1 MLIGEIIS
9 VALGALRANKLRSLL
24 TMLGIV
30 IGVGAVIAVVA
41 LGTGA
46 QQAVKDRIAAL
57 GTTLLTVSPGQQRG
71 GGGGSRSPARSSGS
85 RSTTR
90 KPSTSARRTLLA
102 VQPEMRSMQ
111 QVVCGNKNAS
121 TQIIGTT
128 PNYLEVRKYTL
139 KAGKMFTAAD
149 DEGRQRVAVVGNT
162 VVDNLGITTPEA
174 LIGEN
179 VRIRGTQFTVI
190 GVLAPKG
197 QANAFQDPDDEV
209 LVPIN
214 TARFRVNG
222 SDRLQSISALA
233 ESEDKIP
240 DAMADIQRILRRQH
254 QIRQGLPDDFQIRN
268 QSDILATTQETT
280 QVMTYLLSGI
290 AAVSL
295 LVGGIGIMNIM
306 LVSVTE
312 RTREIG
318 IRKALGATR
327 FNILLQFLIEAV
339 VLCVLGGVDRHRTR
353 RRRRDRHEQDRRLVD
368 ADLVDRD
375 RHGVRLLGVRRRGV
389 RRVAGAS
396 RRDARSDHG
405 AALRVG
411 AGQGSGKRETA
422 HRSTSV
428 CRFRFQV
435 ASRSP
440 LPASTER
447 IRTASRP
454 GRERGGH
461 SPRRD
466 GSESR
471 RARRGLRS

>member
-1 MLIGEIIS
+1 VVLAVAAVAAVAGAEQMLIGEIIS
-9 VALGALRANKLRSLL
+9 VAIGALRANKLRSLL

-71 GGGGSRSPARSSGS
+71 GGGGVAIAGGQQRLVIDDAKAVDER
-85 RSTTR
+85 
-90 KPSTSARRTLLA
+90 AMNLLA
-102 VQPEMRSMQ
+102 VQPEMRSQ
-111 QVVCGNKNAS
+111 QQIVFGNKNAS

-128 PNYLEVRKYTL
+128 PNYLEVRKYSL
-139 KAGKMFTAAD
+139 KAGRMFAAAD
-149 DEGRQRVAVVGNT
+149 DEGRQRVAVIGAA

-174 LIGEN
+174 LIGET
-179 VRIRGTQFTVI
+179 VRIRGSQFLVI
-190 GVLAPKG
+190 GVLASKG
-197 QANAFQDPDDEV
+197 QANAFQNPDDQI
-209 LVPIN
+209 LVPIQ

-233 ESEDKIP
+233 ESEEKIP
-240 DAMADIQRILRRQH
+240 DAMAEIQRVLRRQH
-254 QIRQGLPDDFQIRN
+254 KIRQGAPDDFQIRN

-339 VLCVLGGVDRHRTR
+339 VLCCLGGV
-353 RRRRDRHEQDRRLVD
+353 V
-368 ADLVDRD
+368 
-375 RHGVRLLGVRRRGV
+375 GIGLGAGGATIMS
-389 RRVAGAS
+389 RVAGWSTQISTAAIVMAFAFS
-396 RRDARSDHG
+396 AFVGVAFGVWPARRAAVLDPIV
-405 AALRVG
+405 ALRY
-411 AGQGSGKRETA
+411 E
-422 HRSTSV
+422 
-428 CRFRFQV
+428 
-435 ASRSP
+435 
-440 LPASTER
+440 
-447 IRTASRP
+447 
-454 GRERGGH
+454 
-461 SPRRD
+461 
-466 GSESR
+466 
-471 RARRGLRS
+471 

>member
-71 GGGGSRSPARSSGS
+71 QGVAIAGAVQRLTVEDA
-85 RSTTR
+85 
-90 KPSTSARRTLLA
+90 KAVDEHAMHLLA

-111 QVVCGNKNAS
+111 QIVVGNKNAN

-139 KAGKMFTAAD
+139 QAGKMFTAAD

-162 VVDNLGITTPEA
+162 VVNNLGMTTPEA
-174 LIGEN
+174 LVGET
-179 VRIRGTQFTVI
+179 VRIRGTQFTVV
-190 GVLAPKG
+190 GVMAPKG
-197 QANAFQDPDDEV
+197 QANAFQDPDDEI
-209 LVPIN
+209 LVPIQ

-222 SDRLQSISALA
+222 SDRLASISALA
-233 ESEDKIP
+233 ESEDEIP
-240 DAMADIQRILRRQH
+240 DAMAEIQRVLRRQH
-254 QIRQGLPDDFQIRN
+254 KIRQGLPDDFQIRN
-268 QSDILATTQETT
+268 QADILQTTQETT

-327 FNILLQFLIEAV
+327 ANILLQFLIEAV
-339 VLCVLGGVDRHRTR
+339 VLCLMGGMLGIALGAGGATVMSHTAGWSTQISVGAIVMAFAFSAFVGLSFGVWPARRAAVLDPIV
-353 RRRRDRHEQDRRLVD
+353 
-368 ADLVDRD
+368 
-375 RHGVRLLGVRRRGV
+375 
-389 RRVAGAS
+389 
-396 RRDARSDHG
+396 
-405 AALRVG
+405 ALRY
-411 AGQGSGKRETA
+411 E
-422 HRSTSV
+422 
-428 CRFRFQV
+428 
-435 ASRSP
+435 
-440 LPASTER
+440 
-447 IRTASRP
+447 
-454 GRERGGH
+454 
-461 SPRRD
+461 
-466 GSESR
+466 
-471 RARRGLRS
+471 

>member
-1 MLIGEIIS
+1 MLLGEIIS
-9 VALGALRANKLRSLL
+9 VALGALRANKLRSML

-57 GTTLLTVSPGQQRG
+57 GTTLLTVNPGQQRG
-71 GGGGSRSPARSSGS
+71 QGVAIAGGQQRLTIDDANAVDERA
-85 RSTTR
+85 T
-90 KPSTSARRTLLA
+90 TLLA
-102 VQPEMRSMQ
+102 VQPEMRSQQ
-111 QVVCGNKNAS
+111 QVVYGNKNAN

-139 KAGKMFTAAD
+139 KVGKMFTAAD
-149 DEGRQRVAVVGNT
+149 NEGRQRVVVLGSA

-174 LIGEN
+174 LIGEL
-179 VRIRGTQFTVI
+179 VRIRGTQFQVI
-190 GVLAPKG
+190 GVLASKG
-197 QANAFQDPDDEV
+197 QANAFQNPDDQV
-209 LVPIN
+209 LVPIQ

-233 ESEDKIP
+233 ETEDKIP

-254 QIRQGLPDDFQIRN
+254 RIRQGAPDDFQIRN
-268 QSDILATTQETT
+268 QSDILTTTQETT

-327 FNILLQFLIEAV
+327 WNILLQFLIEAV
-339 VLCVLGGVDRHRTR
+339 VLCILGGI
-353 RRRRDRHEQDRRLVD
+353 LGI
-368 ADLVDRD
+368 ALGAG
-375 RHGVRLLGVRRRGV
+375 GVVIMSQ
-389 RRVAGAS
+389 VAGWTTRISSTAIVMAFAFS
-396 RRDARSDHG
+396 AFVGVAFGVWPARRAAVLDPII
-405 AALRVG
+405 ALRY
-411 AGQGSGKRETA
+411 E
-422 HRSTSV
+422 
-428 CRFRFQV
+428 
-435 ASRSP
+435 
-440 LPASTER
+440 
-447 IRTASRP
+447 
-454 GRERGGH
+454 
-461 SPRRD
+461 
-466 GSESR
+466 
-471 RARRGLRS
+471 

>member
-1 MLIGEIIS
+1 MVVRAAAAVAGAGVDHMLIGEIIS

-71 GGGGSRSPARSSGS
+71 GGGGIAIAGAQQRLVIDDAKAIDERA
-85 RSTTR
+85 TN
-90 KPSTSARRTLLA
+90 LLA

-111 QVVCGNKNAS
+111 QVVYGNKNAS

-128 PNYLEVRKYTL
+128 PNYLEVRKYAL
-139 KAGKMFTAAD
+139 KVGKMFTAAD
-149 DEGRQRVAVVGNT
+149 DEGRQRVVVLGSA

-174 LIGEN
+174 LIGET

-190 GVLAPKG
+190 GVLASKG
-197 QANAFQDPDDEV
+197 QANAFQNPDDEV
-209 LVPIN
+209 LVPIQ

-240 DAMADIQRILRRQH
+240 EAMGDIQRVLRRQH
-254 QIRQGLPDDFQIRN
+254 KIRQGAPDDFQIRN

-280 QVMTYLLSGI
+280 QVMTYLLAGI

-339 VLCVLGGVDRHRTR
+339 VLCVLGGVIGIGMG
-353 RRRRDRHEQDRRLVD
+353 
-368 ADLVDRD
+368 A
-375 RHGVRLLGVRRRGV
+375 
-389 RRVAGAS
+389 AGALVMS
-396 RRDARSDHG
+396 KTAGFATQISSAAIVMAFAFSAFVGVAFGVWPARRAATLDPIT
-405 AALRVG
+405 ALRY
-411 AGQGSGKRETA
+411 E
-422 HRSTSV
+422 
-428 CRFRFQV
+428 
-435 ASRSP
+435 
-440 LPASTER
+440 
-447 IRTASRP
+447 
-454 GRERGGH
+454 
-461 SPRRD
+461 
-466 GSESR
+466 
-471 RARRGLRS
+471 